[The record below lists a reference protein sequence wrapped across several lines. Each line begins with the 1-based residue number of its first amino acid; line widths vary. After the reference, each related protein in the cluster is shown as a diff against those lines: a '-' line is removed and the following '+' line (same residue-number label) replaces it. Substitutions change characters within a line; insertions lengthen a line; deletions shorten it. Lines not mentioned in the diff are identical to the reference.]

1 MPAIRDPPFA
11 PDPGK
16 SIYTGPARPLCGP
29 AVGPQLQN
37 QFKNTEKLR
46 QNALFIPVFRKE
58 PALKL
63 HDFPAGKGRDNLPHN
78 PQPLL
83 LLARQEWTGKNSPK
97 HPFIYLTG
105 NIIAKLK
112 N

>member
-1 MPAIRDPPFA
+1 LR
-11 PDPGK
+11 PDPGS
-16 SIYTGPARPLCGP
+16 SIYPGPARPLSGP

-37 QFKNTEKLR
+37 QFKNTEKLPP
-46 QNALFIPVFRKE
+46 NALFIPVFRKT

-63 HDFPAGKGRDNLPHN
+63 YDFPAEKGRDNLPHN

-83 LLARQEWTGKNSPK
+83 LLARQEWTGKNNLRQ
-97 HPFIYLTG
+97 PFIYLTG
-105 NIIAKLK
+105 NIIANLR